1 MSKFDIARSYKQ
13 GMKDI
18 KELTNHELFNV
29 MLTSTERKALKQ
41 QEIIIRSWIALFEEE
56 PNLTPAHV
64 NEVMKVLS
72 IDTDEREQ
80 LKSSYDFIFEAYKL
94 MAIEKENSDIIKL
107 MFKPTHFIGYLPYL
121 EKFDTPEQ
129 FAKWVEKFFGN
140 MPEAYASLV
149 REHTTS
155 PSSIKARR
163 ELIEKSVNEFLGK

>member
-1 MSKFDIARSYKQ
+1 
-13 GMKDI
+13 
-18 KELTNHELFNV
+18 

-41 QEIIIRSWIALFEEE
+41 QEIIIRSWIALFEDE

-72 IDTDEREQ
+72 IDADEREQ
-80 LKSSYDFIFEAYKL
+80 LKTSYDFMFETYKI
-94 MAIEKENSDIIKL
+94 MSIEKENSDVIKL